1 MFVYSVFNEGGK
13 DMRIINMA
21 VDDYRWKRHNHLKQ
35 SLGKNWIDYF
45 DYLYDKAIKV
55 EKEDNNL

>member
-1 MFVYSVFNEGGK
+1 
-13 DMRIINMA
+13 MRIINMA